1 MGTHPIDELM
11 KTAMESIRDM
21 VDVNTIVGDAV
32 QTADDTVIIPVSRVT
47 FGFAAGGGDYQG
59 QNDSKSDSDNNGF
72 PFAGGSG
79 AGVKIH
85 PVAFLVVGKNNTIK
99 LLPVEHNTTIDRFM
113 DFISSML
120 DKIVPVIMNKKE
132 EEEKNK
138 NKKEE
143 KSSRNLFK
151 FLLLYVGY
159 GLGRCKSALWPHSG
173 NYRSVTGTYI
183 VAAKNVIL
191 YCCLLLTS
199 Y

>member
-1 MGTHPIDELM
+1 MEAYPIDELM

-59 QNDSKSDSDNNGF
+59 QRDSRSDSDKDGF

-85 PVAFLVVGKNNTIK
+85 PVAFLVVGKNNAIK
-99 LLPVEHNTTIDRFM
+99 LLPVEHNTTLDRVM

-120 DKIVPVIMNKKE
+120 DKIAPMVMNKKE
-132 EEEKNK
+132 EEEERNK
-138 NKKEE
+138 NTKEE
-143 KSSRNLFK
+143 KKQQEPF
-151 FLLLYVGY
+151 
-159 GLGRCKSALWPHSG
+159 
-173 NYRSVTGTYI
+173 
-183 VAAKNVIL
+183 
-191 YCCLLLTS
+191 
-199 Y
+199 

>member
-1 MGTHPIDELM
+1 METHPIDELM

-59 QNDSKSDSDNNGF
+59 QRDSKSDSDNSGF

-99 LLPVEHNTTIDRFM
+99 LLPVEHNTTLDRIM
-113 DFISSML
+113 DFIPIII
-120 DKIVPVIMNKKE
+120 DKIAPFVSNKKDG
-132 EEEKNK
+132 EEKPKDN
-138 NKKEE
+138 KEE
-143 KSSRNLFK
+143 KKQQEPF
-151 FLLLYVGY
+151 
-159 GLGRCKSALWPHSG
+159 
-173 NYRSVTGTYI
+173 
-183 VAAKNVIL
+183 
-191 YCCLLLTS
+191 
-199 Y
+199 